1 LLIAERELNELKYD
15 RPAAWF
21 EYMNK
26 TVHLGC
32 PTTDEIERVAEM
44 KAGRDLLI
52 HNSGI
57 VNRTYLDKAG
67 IQARYALGDKVVI
80 DRRYFEGCWR
90 LARKLVD
97 DITSAAKRRLSKRSS
112 P

>member
-1 LLIAERELNELKYD
+1 MDKI
-15 RPAAWF
+15 
-21 EYMNK
+21 
-26 TVHLGC
+26 VHLGC
-32 PTTDEIERVAEM
+32 PTKDEIERIAEK

-57 VNRTYLDKAG
+57 VNRAYLDKAG
-67 IQARYALGDKVVI
+67 PKARYAIGDRMVI

-90 LARKLVD
+90 LTRKVVD
-97 DITSAAKRRLSKRSS
+97 DITSAAKRRLSKSGS